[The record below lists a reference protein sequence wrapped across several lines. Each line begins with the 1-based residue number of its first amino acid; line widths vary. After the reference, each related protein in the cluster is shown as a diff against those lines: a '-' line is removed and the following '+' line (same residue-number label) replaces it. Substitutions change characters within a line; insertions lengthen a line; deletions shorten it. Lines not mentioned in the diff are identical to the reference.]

1 MYNRNYYAQV
11 DDAMMKLWKDFGR
24 RLLHVLDGTMRYVLT
39 LPIRTYEYI
48 GDEALKH
55 FGEFMPNT
63 IHVRNH
69 NYHKDYEILQVNQ
82 SFCDLHPDEEDE

>member
-48 GDEALKH
+48 YDAISGELTCQRETENRFENLKQRGH
-55 FGEFMPNT
+55 
-63 IHVRNH
+63 I
-69 NYHKDYEILQVNQ
+69 
-82 SFCDLHPDEEDE
+82 

>member
-48 GDEALKH
+48 LSL
-55 FGEFMPNT
+55 
-63 IHVRNH
+63 IH
-69 NYHKDYEILQVNQ
+69 I
-82 SFCDLHPDEEDE
+82 

>member
-48 GDEALKH
+48 MDTSEKARAVEKSTALSFYKFIDILEA
-55 FGEFMPNT
+55 
-63 IHVRNH
+63 
-69 NYHKDYEILQVNQ
+69 
-82 SFCDLHPDEEDE
+82 

>member
-48 GDEALKH
+48 YDTISGELTSQCETENRFENLKQH
-55 FGEFMPNT
+55 GH
-63 IHVRNH
+63 I
-69 NYHKDYEILQVNQ
+69 
-82 SFCDLHPDEEDE
+82 

>member
-39 LPIRTYEYI
+39 LPIRLYEYI
-48 GDEALKH
+48 YDTIAGELESALGSRIRFQNLKRDGH
-55 FGEFMPNT
+55 
-63 IHVRNH
+63 I
-69 NYHKDYEILQVNQ
+69 
-82 SFCDLHPDEEDE
+82 

>member
-11 DDAMMKLWKDFGR
+11 DDAMIKLWKDFGR

-48 GDEALKH
+48 YDTISGEMTSQRGSRIRFQNLK
-55 FGEFMPNT
+55 PNGH
-63 IHVRNH
+63 I
-69 NYHKDYEILQVNQ
+69 
-82 SFCDLHPDEEDE
+82 

>member
-48 GDEALKH
+48 YDTISGELTSQRGSRMDTSEKARAVEKSTALSFYKFIDILEA
-55 FGEFMPNT
+55 
-63 IHVRNH
+63 
-69 NYHKDYEILQVNQ
+69 
-82 SFCDLHPDEEDE
+82 

>member
-48 GDEALKH
+48 YDTIS
-55 FGEFMPNT
+55 GELTSQRETENRFENVKQHGH
-63 IHVRNH
+63 I
-69 NYHKDYEILQVNQ
+69 
-82 SFCDLHPDEEDE
+82 